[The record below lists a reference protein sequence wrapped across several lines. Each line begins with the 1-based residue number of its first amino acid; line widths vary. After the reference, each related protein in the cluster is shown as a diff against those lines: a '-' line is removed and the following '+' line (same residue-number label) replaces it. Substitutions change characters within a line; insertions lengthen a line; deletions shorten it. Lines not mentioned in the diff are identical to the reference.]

1 MATQAKEVFLA
12 PPLSIAG
19 CRLWFDAADS
29 STITGTSNVTA
40 WRDKTASL
48 TLTGSGP
55 TYSNVNGY
63 PTVTFNGNQLISSRN
78 LPYES
83 VCTSDAN
90 FTTFIVQ
97 LTTSASGV
105 NGIPFTIFLT
115 DNVRRLA
122 VFSSGG
128 GSGGIFID
136 GASQASPRLS
146 GITQTLN
153 IPQLFCITRKNITTM
168 TARLNGSQVSSA
180 DFPGT
185 TNFISSNS
193 YFIYIS
199 SGAGPWTGNMY
210 EILHYNR
217 GISDLEIQQI
227 EGYLSWKWGIQ
238 ALLPR
243 SHPFFSASPY
253 QTLSVPISRGVPLRM
268 SSSTYFSPT
277 AISGCSMWLDAA
289 DTTTLTVSG
298 SNVSSWR
305 DKSGNNNNA
314 TQATVANQPTTGTLL
329 NGLNV
334 LDFTGTQPYFSFPTI
349 SYTNITVFT
358 IFRNTTLRAYCSPL
372 FIGPFFFFFTDG
384 AGNSLYGTGRLGIN
398 GEGVISQAAAGITT
412 TNYLLYSLNLTVGA
426 TDIVNFYINGRNA
439 ANFNGAASG
448 GRSYYQVGSTDDVG
462 ATTGFTAEIIVYN
475 GVLNNS
481 QRQQVEGYLAWKWG
495 LQASLPPT
503 HPNFTIPYVP
513 FPFPTSIPKAAIR
526 VWSPLRVAGSQLW
539 LDAADSNT
547 VLFSSGSNVSR
558 WNDKSGN
565 GNHSF
570 ALVSPQP
577 AVTYSSNKLT
587 FSAGIQ
593 NGLSNT
599 TLTLQ
604 ESSYSLFSVF
614 SNTASSNAGFN
625 YPVFTGYGGSA
636 AFGVFDTTGNIYVG
650 PNQAALTTLLPSVSA
665 LGSTSFLSLTS
676 SGSYGTIVTFPNTG
690 TLVQQNTANTLT
702 GPSTASSALTGISCV
717 MAGAYLV
724 AAGNSGILGSLLT
737 PNASTGIW
745 YAAVY
750 DTVSIKMVRLSYTQ
764 GNPNT
769 ISGVAARYGSFSAV
783 PTNANIQGFWDNGT
797 SIDYATTSNAN
808 GYGVQSLLWSVSG
821 ASGTVT
827 PYVNGSAKTT
837 ISAATF
843 PSIGYL
849 LSPGVAG
856 AGFIGS
862 ISEIILYNSALSTAQ
877 RQQVEGYLAWK
888 WGLRSN
894 LPAGHPYINF
904 PPSP

>member
-1 MATQAKEVFLA
+1 MATQAKEVFLT
-12 PPLSIAG
+12 PPLTIAG

-63 PTVTFNGNQLISSRN
+63 PTLTFNGNQFISSRN

-90 FTTFIVQ
+90 FTTFMVQ
-97 LTTSASGV
+97 LTTSSSGV
-105 NGIPFTIFLT
+105 NGIPFMIYLT

-128 GSGGIFID
+128 GSGGIFVD

-217 GISDLEIQQI
+217 DISDLEIQQV
-227 EGYLSWKWGIQ
+227 EGYLAWKWGLQ

-253 QTLSVPISRGVPLRM
+253 QTLSVPISRSVPLRM

-277 AISGCSMWLDAA
+277 AISGCQLWMDAVDTSSM
-289 DTTTLTVSG
+289 TLSG
-298 SNVSSWR
+298 STVTQWR
-305 DKSGNNNNA
+305 DKSGNVKN
-314 TQATVANQPTTGTLL
+314 TTSYAGT
-329 NGLNV
+329 
-334 LDFTGTQPYFSFPTI
+334 PTI
-349 SYTNITVFT
+349 
-358 IFRNTTLRAYCSPL
+358 NTSA
-372 FIGPFFFFFTDG
+372 
-384 AGNSLYGTGRLGIN
+384 
-398 GEGVISQAAAGITT
+398 
-412 TNYLLYSLNLTVGA
+412 
-426 TDIVNFYINGRNA
+426 INGRQA
-439 ANFNGAASG
+439 ITLNGSSSFTGSITGSG
-448 GRSYYQVGSTDDVG
+448 ISLTVCIVGIQGSGCATDGGLLCFGRPGVADWQDSGSFTIEEGQLSGSMMSTRNYLSTQRTITGTNTPFIYILIFDGTYVNTYTNGTIQTPNNSSGSFAYTEYKIGTRAGNTGDVFW
-462 ATTGFTAEIIVYN
+462 TGFIGEALVYN
-475 GVLNNS
+475 S
-481 QRQQVEGYLAWKWG
+481 AISTTQRQQIEGYLAWKWG

-526 VWSPLRVAGSQLW
+526 DWSPLRVSGSQLW
-539 LDAADSNT
+539 LDAADS
-547 VLFSSGSNVSR
+547 SSITGTTSVTEWR
-558 WNDKSGN
+558 DKSGN
-565 GNHSF
+565 ARHLGVGSGTTSYSLNAIKLNSSYMF
-570 ALVSPQP
+570 VTSPVDLSRVTVFLVSKTNPIWNQP
-577 AVTYSSNKLT
+577 VFVIRPNTSVSYGSTDGLQISFYDNSYINVFTQTLT
-587 FSAGIQ
+587 QYANPGTI
-593 NGLSNT
+593 NT
-599 TLTLQ
+599 TLLSAQASDRLMTTWLNGANETSATNSSTRTSTAQ
-604 ESSYSLFSVF
+604 GFSIGGEWNGSSYV
-614 SNTASSNAGFN
+614 NIIAIASIN
-625 YPVFTGYGGSA
+625 
-636 AFGVFDTTGNIYVG
+636 
-650 PNQAALTTLLPSVSA
+650 
-665 LGSTSFLSLTS
+665 
-676 SGSYGTIVTFPNTG
+676 
-690 TLVQQNTANTLT
+690 
-702 GPSTASSALTGISCV
+702 
-717 MAGAYLV
+717 
-724 AAGNSGILGSLLT
+724 
-737 PNASTGIW
+737 
-745 YAAVY
+745 
-750 DTVSIKMVRLSYTQ
+750 
-764 GNPNT
+764 
-769 ISGVAARYGSFSAV
+769 
-783 PTNANIQGFWDNGT
+783 
-797 SIDYATTSNAN
+797 
-808 GYGVQSLLWSVSG
+808 
-821 ASGTVT
+821 
-827 PYVNGSAKTT
+827 
-837 ISAATF
+837 
-843 PSIGYL
+843 
-849 LSPGVAG
+849 
-856 AGFIGS
+856 
-862 ISEIILYNSALSTAQ
+862 EIIVYNSALTTAQ